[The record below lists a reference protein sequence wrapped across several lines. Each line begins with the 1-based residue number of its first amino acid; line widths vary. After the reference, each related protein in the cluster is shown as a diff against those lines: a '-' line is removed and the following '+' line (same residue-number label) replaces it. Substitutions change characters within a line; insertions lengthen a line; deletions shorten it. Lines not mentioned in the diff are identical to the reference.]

1 MSSSNALPACS
12 EAQLKQIVDS
22 SGMGEQGKANM
33 SSVVGDLVKYQ
44 EQYGVNAV
52 FFMAACATESG
63 WGNGWDLI
71 DPSTYNWMSVK
82 GTRNGGYIDRN
93 GTSWNKYNS
102 FSDAAEAFFE
112 LITNNAQDGYYFGQG
127 KFSNCVQA

>member
-1 MSSSNALPACS
+1 
-12 EAQLKQIVDS
+12 
-22 SGMGEQGKANM
+22 
-33 SSVVGDLVKYQ
+33 
-44 EQYGVNAV
+44 
-52 FFMAACATESG
+52 MAACATESG

-102 FSDAAEAFFE
+102 FSDAAEAF
-112 LITNNAQDGYYFGQG
+112 LN
-127 KFSNCVQA
+127 